1 VKAALVVRP
10 ALVVVV
16 LLLVLRI
23 VSDEVA
29 AEPDSPG
36 NFYRTARLIVAL
48 LIATLIPFLV
58 DRYARRS
65 SRVIR

>member
-1 VKAALVVRP
+1 LTTTE
-10 ALVVVV
+10 LI
-16 LLLVLRI
+16 LLVLRI
-23 VSDEVA
+23 VSGEVA
-29 AEPDSPG
+29 AETPSPG
-36 NFYRTARLIVAL
+36 HFYRTVRLIVAL